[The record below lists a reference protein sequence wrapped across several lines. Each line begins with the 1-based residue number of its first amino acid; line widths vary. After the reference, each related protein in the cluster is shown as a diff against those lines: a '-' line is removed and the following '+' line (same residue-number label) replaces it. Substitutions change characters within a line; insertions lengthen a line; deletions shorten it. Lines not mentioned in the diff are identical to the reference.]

1 MINDFWIIIF
11 YDECFLNILY
21 SPTLSIQILVNY
33 LKKTVHDAT
42 RLIQDSIN
50 LKPLH
55 SGIGQLQHQCLYLY
69 FPSFKQTTT
78 KSSTPTS

>member
-1 MINDFWIIIF
+1 MMNDFWIIIF
-11 YDECFLNILY
+11 IDECSLNILC
-21 SPTLSIQILVNY
+21 SPTHSIPILVNY
-33 LKKTVHDAT
+33 LKKTVHDPT
-42 RLIQDSIN
+42 WLIQDSIN

-55 SGIGQLQHQCLYLY
+55 SDIGQLQHQCLYLY